1 MFAQPDEYITLVFS
15 LIAIVFWYRL
25 RTRVEMS
32 QEIGDGVETAE
43 HSVTCASASVP

>member
-25 RTRVEMS
+25 RMRVERS

-43 HSVTCASASVP
+43 H